1 MSDVRQFHN
10 CGPLGICIDMGVVS
24 TDCFTAVADDVL
36 RDDSRHVRV
45 GIFNGKYGA
54 LNVAAHAR
62 NTENKLPALP
72 TSY

>member
-1 MSDVRQFHN
+1 
-10 CGPLGICIDMGVVS
+10 MGVVS

-62 NTENKLPALP
+62 NTENKLPVLP